1 MFKFSFMSKK
11 GDIFFSMLGIAII
24 CGLLSMRGETPKQS
38 SSAEQEELRNK
49 VTEIYKAK
57 GSSIDEAELYSLS
70 ETIWAESSKYNID
83 PLLLLAIIE
92 TESSF
97 SNNAVSN
104 KNARGLMQIVP
115 ETAKAIALTEEIEWE
130 GYKTLHTPTL
140 NIRIGTYYFKKLLK
154 RFDGDVELAL
164 AAYNNGPTR
173 VAKLLRDGDLPSLKY
188 SRKVLRNY
196 KKMQEIDGV

>member
-1 MFKFSFMSKK
+1 MFKFSSTAKK
-11 GDIFFSMLGIAII
+11 GDLFFSVLGVATI
-24 CGLLSMRGETPKQS
+24 CGLLTMGGETPGKTL
-38 SSAEQEELRNK
+38 SAEQEELQNK
-49 VTEIYKAK
+49 VTEIYKGK
-57 GSSIDEAELYSLS
+57 GSSIDEEELYRLS
-70 ETIWAESSKYNID
+70 EIILAESSKYDID

-97 SNNAVSN
+97 SNSAVSN

-115 ETAKAIALTEEIEWE
+115 ETAKAIANAEEIEWE
-130 GYKTLHTPTL
+130 GYKTLHTPAT

-173 VAKLLRDGDLPSLKY
+173 VAKLIRDGEAPPSKY
-188 SRKVLRNY
+188 SRKVLRAY
-196 KKMQEIDGV
+196 KRIQETDGV

>member
-1 MFKFSFMSKK
+1 MFKFSFMAKK

-24 CGLLSMRGETPKQS
+24 CGLLSVRGETLKQS
-38 SSAEQEELRNK
+38 SSAEQELHNK
-49 VTEIYKAK
+49 VTEIYKDK
-57 GSSIDEAELYSLS
+57 GSSMGEAELYRLS
-70 ETIWAESSKYNID
+70 KTIWAESSKYDID

-97 SNNAVSN
+97 SNSAISN
-104 KNARGLMQIVP
+104 KNARGLMQVIP
-115 ETAKAIALTEEIEWE
+115 ETARAIALTEEIKWE
-130 GYKTLHTPTL
+130 GYKTLHTPTI

-173 VAKLLRDGDLPSLKY
+173 VAKLLRNGDLPPLKY

-196 KKMQEIDGV
+196 KKIQEIDGV

>member
-1 MFKFSFMSKK
+1 MFKFYSTAKK
-11 GDIFFSMLGIAII
+11 GDIFFSVLAIAII

-38 SSAEQEELRNK
+38 SSAEHEELQNK

-57 GSSIDEAELYSLS
+57 GNSIDEEELYGLS
-70 ETIWAESSKYNID
+70 EIILAESSKYDID

-97 SNNAVSN
+97 SNSAVSN

-115 ETAKAIALTEEIEWE
+115 ETAKAIALKEEIEWE
-130 GYKTLHTPTL
+130 GYKTLHTPAT
-140 NIRIGTYYFKKLLK
+140 NIRIGTYYFKKLLR
-154 RFDGDVELAL
+154 RFDGDVSLAL

-173 VAKLLRDGDLPSLKY
+173 VAKLIRDGEAPPSKY
-188 SRKVLRNY
+188 SRKVLRTY
-196 KKMQEIDGV
+196 KRIQKIDGA